1 MKLDSKEN
9 LIWEISQKVKLPPIP
24 NKDIIWERLIQEI
37 EMHQDKTEDLIP
49 ERRGSY
55 WVSWIDILL
64 KRRLPLAYGLIILM
78 LSPLAY
84 DAFSKKQV
92 ITSAAEEKNVLLADG
107 TEVILNSESELT
119 YNRNY
124 NKYNRSVHLVGEAY
138 FNVKKGNIPFNV
150 LTPHGKISVLGT
162 SFNIRTRNDG
172 FEVGVN
178 DGEVQVSNENSLLHL
193 SKGQLIDV
201 KSEFISPNIFQIP
214 TDQYPDWLNR
224 KFYCNETTLESL
236 CLEIERTFDIKI
248 NFTNPNLKSLT
259 ISGLI
264 EASDLDDVLQTVSIL
279 TKHKFKLDGGTCTIL

>member
-1 MKLDSKEN
+1 MKLDSKEK
-9 LIWEISQKVKLPPIP
+9 LIWEMSQKVKLPPIP

-37 EMHQDKTEDLIP
+37 EMHQDKSEDFIP
-49 ERRGSY
+49 IKRGSY
-55 WVSWIDILL
+55 WTSWIDILL

-84 DAFSKKQV
+84 YAFSKKQV
-92 ITSAAEEKNVLLADG
+92 KTKPAEEKNVLLSDG

-119 YNRNY
+119 YNRSY
-124 NKYNRSVHLVGEAY
+124 NKNNRSVHLIGEAY
-138 FNVKKGNIPFNV
+138 FSVQKGNIPFNV

-162 SFNIRTRNDG
+162 SFNIRARIDG

-178 DGEVQVSNENSLLHL
+178 DGEVQVSNENSLLNL

-201 KSEFISPNIFQIP
+201 ESEFFSSNIVQIP
-214 TDQYPDWLNR
+214 TNQYPDWLNQ

-248 NFTNPNLKSLT
+248 NFTNPNLKDLT
-259 ISGLI
+259 ITGVI
-264 EASDLDDVLQTVSIL
+264 EASDLDNVLQTVSIL

>member
-1 MKLDSKEN
+1 MKLDSKEK
-9 LIWEISQKVKLPPIP
+9 LIWEMSQKVELPPIP

-37 EMHQDKTEDLIP
+37 EMHQDKSEDFIP
-49 ERRGSY
+49 EKRGSY
-55 WVSWIDILL
+55 WTSWIDILL

-92 ITSAAEEKNVLLADG
+92 KTRPAEEKSVLLSDG

-119 YNRNY
+119 YNRSY
-124 NKYNRSVHLVGEAY
+124 NKNNRSVHLIGEAY
-138 FNVKKGNIPFNV
+138 FSVQKGNIPFNV

-162 SFNIRTRNDG
+162 SFNIRARIDG

-178 DGEVQVSNENSLLHL
+178 DGEVQVSNENSLLNL

-201 KSEFISPNIFQIP
+201 ESEFFNSNIIQIP
-214 TDQYPDWLNR
+214 TDQYPDWLNQ

-248 NFTNPNLKSLT
+248 NFTNPNLKDLT
-259 ISGLI
+259 ITGVI
-264 EASDLDDVLQTVSIL
+264 EASDLDNVLQTVSIL

>member
-1 MKLDSKEN
+1 M
-9 LIWEISQKVKLPPIP
+9 SQKVKLPPAP
-24 NKDIIWERLIQEI
+24 DKDIIWERLIQEI
-37 EMHQDKTEDLIP
+37 EIHQGETEDFIP
-49 ERRGSY
+49 EKRGSY
-55 WVSWIDILL
+55 WTSWIDILL
-64 KRRLPLAYGLIILM
+64 KRRLPLAYGLIILI
-78 LSPLAY
+78 LSPLVY
-84 DAFSKKQV
+84 DAFSKKQE
-92 ITSAAEEKNVLLADG
+92 ITNTAEEKSVLLADG

-150 LTPHGKISVLGT
+150 LTHHGKISVLGT

-201 KSEFISPNIFQIP
+201 KSEFISSNILQIP

-259 ISGLI
+259 ITGLI
-264 EASDLDDVLQTVSIL
+264 EASDLDNVLQTVSIL

>member
-1 MKLDSKEN
+1 M
-9 LIWEISQKVKLPPIP
+9 SQKVKLPPIP
-24 NKDIIWERLIQEI
+24 DKDIVWERLIQEI
-37 EMHQDKTEDLIP
+37 EMHQDKSEDFIP
-49 ERRGSY
+49 EKRGSY
-55 WVSWIDILL
+55 WISWIDILL
-64 KRRLPLAYGLIILM
+64 KRRLPLAYGLIILL

-92 ITSAAEEKNVLLADG
+92 KTRPAEEKGVLLSDG

-119 YNRNY
+119 YSRNY
-124 NKYNRSVHLVGEAY
+124 NKNNRSVHLIGEAY
-138 FNVKKGNIPFNV
+138 FSVQKGNIPFNV

-162 SFNIRTRNDG
+162 SFNIRARIDG

-178 DGEVQVSNENSLLHL
+178 DGEVQVSNENSLLNL

-201 KSEFISPNIFQIP
+201 ESEFFSSNIIQIP

-248 NFTNPNLKSLT
+248 NFTNPNLKDLT
-259 ISGLI
+259 ITGVI
-264 EASDLDDVLQTVSIL
+264 EASDLDNVLQTVSIL